1 MGACEMSVRTP
12 KPRPVKYCAD
22 CGAAIAGPETPWRVY
37 YALKYCRDCAKE
49 RRLYSDANAKRQFR
63 RDRKE
68 RNRLLREENT
78 LLRKENSELRRRVA
92 ALEKMNQEARGY
104 V

>member
-1 MGACEMSVRTP
+1 MSVRTP

>member
-1 MGACEMSVRTP
+1 MAVRTP

-22 CGAAIAGPETPWRVY
+22 CQAVIAGPDTPGRVY
-37 YALKYCRDCAKE
+37 NAIRYCPDCARE
-49 RRLYSDANAKRQFR
+49 RKLWSDANAKKRFR

-68 RNRLLREENT
+68 RNRLLREECA
-78 LLRKENSELRRRVA
+78 LLRKENSELWRRVA
-92 ALEKMNQEARGY
+92 ALEEMNQEARGY